1 MTKNLRTVL
10 LTGGSRGIGKAIKN
24 KFLSE
29 NYIVE
34 APDRNDLDLSNLES
48 VRNYCKSN
56 KQRDFSV
63 IINCAGINKI
73 NLLETLTDS
82 ELLETIQVNLIAPV
96 LLLKT
101 FTTKMKQNNYGR
113 VVNIGSIWGE
123 VSKPGRGAYSATKH
137 GLHGITNTLALELA
151 TYNVLVNT
159 VCPGFTLTQLTRQ
172 NNSPEQ
178 LLQISESIPMKRLAE
193 PEEIAESVFFL
204 ASEKNTYITG
214 QKIIIDGGYT
224 IQ

>member
-48 VRNYCKSN
+48 VRKYCKSN

>member
-1 MTKNLRTVL
+1 MTMELRKVL
-10 LTGGSRGIGKAIKN
+10 LTGGSRGIGKAIRN
-24 KFLSE
+24 KFLNE

-34 APDRNDLDLSNLES
+34 APDRKDLDLSSLES
-48 VRNYCKSN
+48 VQNYCKTN
-56 KQRDFSV
+56 KQRYFSV

-73 NLLETLTDS
+73 NLIETLDDA
-82 ELLETIQVNLIAPV
+82 ELLQTLQVNLIAPV
-96 LLLKT
+96 ILLRT
-101 FTTKMKQNNYGR
+101 FAAKMRQNNYGR
-113 VVNIGSIWGE
+113 IVNIGSIWGE

-151 TYNVLVNT
+151 SYNVLVNT

-178 LLQISESIPMKRLAE
+178 LLQISESIPMRRLAE
-193 PEEIAESVFFL
+193 SEEIAETVFFL

>member
-1 MTKNLRTVL
+1 MGELRTALV
-10 LTGGSRGIGKAIKN
+10 TGGSRGIGKAIKN

-34 APDRNDLDLSNLES
+34 APDRNDLNLSSLES
-48 VRNYCKSN
+48 VQNYCEIN
-56 KQRDFSV
+56 KQRCFSV
-63 IINCAGINKI
+63 IINCAGINTI
-73 NLLETLTDS
+73 NLIESLTDS
-82 ELLETIQVNLIAPV
+82 ELLETLQVNLIAPII
-96 LLLKT
+96 LLRT
-101 FTTKMKQNNYGR
+101 FTNKMKQNNYGR
-113 VVNIGSIWGE
+113 IVNIGSIWGE
-123 VSKPGRGAYSATKH
+123 VSKPGRGAYSAAKH

-151 TYNVLVNT
+151 PYNILVNT

-178 LLQISESIPMKRLAE
+178 LLQISESIPMRRLAE
-193 PEEIAESVFFL
+193 SEEIAETVFFL